1 MAAMGSSVSVDDDSI
16 ETMIR
21 FSTEFITRVSSIPV
35 QSLFNESNS
44 GNFLKL
50 PKITPFSLQSRFCVV
65 DGCVDVMLRASYF
78 DLRDAIREAHNAQ
91 ATEGLYVTGPIG
103 VGKSFL
109 LYLFA
114 AEYRMSRAAYI
125 TYINDCS
132 LWRNDPIQ
140 YLVKE
145 LVVSFG
151 WVESSE
157 LDIPKMAEDVRAL
170 FVRGKNTNGALRDM
184 IQKIYSYVC
193 KTGLRWFVVI
203 DQLNALYS
211 VVPVAHEFPF
221 NIIDV
226 LNIKAQVTVVLSA
239 SENNEGY
246 PLKLKKY
253 GTYAMSCNR
262 YVEDEYSQWCRQ
274 NGYDPENHIMD
285 EAYFWSG
292 GVPLEL
298 DEFHRTDAESSEEK
312 LAKFVSNRI
321 LYIGEIH
328 TKFVDK
334 IATSRR
340 ITNLIDCIV
349 RLRLDIEPPPLLT
362 GMDKQLM
369 CIISGKICALNP
381 LCHEV
386 LLECHP
392 QHIQEPLD
400 YVTSSVLSDETNYTN
415 DRKGRI
421 LENYLISMIKV
432 QKEYYFSAQ
441 MKVGRKIKNST
452 FSGKISKVVWFQ
464 GKSLPTASLF
474 SKGQTTL
481 FVPII
486 SNYPSLDYFIWES
499 KEKKLFA
506 VQVTVCRPMS
516 KHEKPNADLL
526 SEWAKFFQVPETL
539 ILWVVPSVCVTEK
552 CMDSIGAI
560 DYIVKLESL
569 AHRYPAVT
577 NLRLRSA
584 EEERSLD
591 LTDEAAAGGGRGAAP
606 RSQPRQPRAAGSADP
621 SGPAVLLE

>member
-1 MAAMGSSVSVDDDSI
+1 MAAIGSSASVDDDSI

-35 QSLFNESNS
+35 PSFHESNS
-44 GNFLKL
+44 GNFFML
-50 PKITPFSLQSRFCVV
+50 PKITPFALQSRFCVV
-65 DGCVDVMLRASYF
+65 DDCVNVMLRASYF
-78 DLRDAIREAHNAQ
+78 DLRDAILVAHHAQ
-91 ATEGLYVTGPIG
+91 ATKGLYVTGPIG

-151 WVESSE
+151 SVQSSE
-157 LDIPKMAEDVRAL
+157 LDIPTMAEEVLAL
-170 FVRGKNTNGALRDM
+170 FVSGKNTNGALGNM

-193 KTGLRWFVVI
+193 KTGKRWFVVI
-203 DQLNALYS
+203 DQLSALYS

-239 SENNEGY
+239 SANNEGY
-246 PLKLKKY
+246 PLKVKKY
-253 GTYAMSCNR
+253 GTYTMSSNR
-262 YVEDEYSQWCRQ
+262 YIENEYSQWCRQ
-274 NGYDPENHIMD
+274 NGYDPTNHIMD

-298 DEFHRTDAESSEEK
+298 DEFHRTDAESSEGK
-312 LAKFVSNRI
+312 LAKFVSKRI

-328 TKFVDK
+328 TQFVDN
-334 IATSRR
+334 IATSQGGR
-340 ITNLIDCIV
+340 IANLIDCIV

-369 CIISGKICALNP
+369 CIISRKICALNP

-392 QHIQEPLD
+392 QHIQEPLN
-400 YVTSSVLSDETNYTN
+400 YVTSSVLSDVTNYTN
-415 DRKGRI
+415 DTKGRI
-421 LENYLISMIKV
+421 LENYLISMTKV
-432 QKEYYFSAQ
+432 KKEYYFSAQ
-441 MKVGRKIKNST
+441 MKVGRKIINST

-499 KEKKLFA
+499 KERKLFA

-516 KHEKPNADLL
+516 KHEKPNPDLL
-526 SEWAKFFQVPETL
+526 SEWAEFFQVPETL
-539 ILWVVPSVCVTEK
+539 ILWVVPSVCVTDK

-560 DYIVKLESL
+560 NYIVKLESL

-577 NLRLRSA
+577 NLRLRAA

-591 LTDEAAAGGGRGAAP
+591 LTDAAAADW
-606 RSQPRQPRAAGSADP
+606 QP
-621 SGPAVLLE
+621 